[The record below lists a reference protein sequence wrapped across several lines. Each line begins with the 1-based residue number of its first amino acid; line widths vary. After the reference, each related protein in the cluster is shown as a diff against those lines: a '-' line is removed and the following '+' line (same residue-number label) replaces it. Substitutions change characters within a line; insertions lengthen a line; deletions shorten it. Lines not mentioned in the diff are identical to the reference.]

1 MKVYLANLKKE
12 IVKEKYQVNIVASG
26 NVQYLL
32 HCYIKAYWY
41 QTVPKKKERGHVR
54 SPNVATQKENRDN
67 EKINN
72 K

>member
-32 HCYIKAYWY
+32 HCYIKTYWY
-41 QTVPKKKERGHVR
+41 QTVPKKRREDMYGGPSLPIK
-54 SPNVATQKENRDN
+54 K
-67 EKINN
+67 KIEIM
-72 K
+72 KK